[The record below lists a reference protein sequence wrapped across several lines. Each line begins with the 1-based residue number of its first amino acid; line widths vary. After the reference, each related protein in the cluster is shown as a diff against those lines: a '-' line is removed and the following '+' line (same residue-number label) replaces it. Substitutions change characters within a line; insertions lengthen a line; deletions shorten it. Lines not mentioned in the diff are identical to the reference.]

1 MADTSETVLERLKND
16 LPSRYDVSTGSYTY
30 DIEKVHAEEFH
41 NAYDLV
47 ENKERQFS
55 VATATGI
62 YLDRLVADFGV
73 MRKDAVNA
81 EGYVTIRG
89 DTGAAVH
96 VGDKVAAGNV
106 IFSIQTYATINDAGG
121 VTVPVVCD
129 MPGAAGNV
137 AAGAINRFPVTLP
150 NILSV
155 TNAEPT
161 SGGADEETD
170 SALRERFSEYVSRP
184 ITSGNKWQYIAWA
197 KEISGVGDAK
207 CQPLWNG
214 NGTVKV
220 IVVDT
225 DMQPASETLL
235 SRVREHIE
243 QQHPIGAEVT
253 VAAATV
259 LQINVACHVISDS
272 DATESIKNNI
282 NNYLKSVSFKAG
294 YVSYAKIGEAILHSD
309 GVIDYEDLRVNGG
322 NENIPVSETESAV
335 LGGVEID
342 RD

>member
-1 MADTSETVLERLKND
+1 MADTSKIIMERLKND
-16 LPSRYDVSTGSYTY
+16 LPARYDMSVGSYTY

-55 VATATGI
+55 VATATGT
-62 YLDRLVADFGV
+62 YLDKLVADFGIT
-73 MRKDAVNA
+73 RKGAISA
-81 EGYVTIRG
+81 EGSVTIRG
-89 DTGAAVH
+89 NIGATVH

-106 IFSIQTYATINDAGG
+106 IFSIQAERTISGAEG

-161 SGGADEETD
+161 SGGADEEID
-170 SALRERFSEYVSRP
+170 RELRERFSEYVSRP

-197 KEISGVGDAK
+197 KEVSGVGDAK

-225 DMQPASETLL
+225 DMQPASETILR
-235 SRVREHIE
+235 RVRDHIE
-243 QQHPIGAEVT
+243 QQHPIGADVT
-253 VAAATV
+253 VTAATA
-259 LQINVACHVISDS
+259 LQINISCHVLSDS

-282 NNYLKSVSFKAG
+282 NEYLKSVSFKAC

-322 NENIPVSETESAV
+322 YDNIPVSETESAV

-342 RD
+342 RN